1 MERRRAILLVVTVV
15 LISWFGSFLNKVSF
29 DPNYSAIDVF
39 SSASKKAKKSKTTS
53 QADESWNYTWDDVQ
67 LSEEDGYREETIK
80 IDNQYYTVICN
91 ENRAAKRNDNNN
103 EEMILLS
110 NTADSSYQ
118 KAVAQ
123 LADYYAGQGYDV
135 KVEKTGEMMMTSYA
149 HAGRF
154 DVFLLREEDAQ

>member
-1 MERRRAILLVVTVV
+1 M
-15 LISWFGSFLNKVSF
+15 
-29 DPNYSAIDVF
+29 
-39 SSASKKAKKSKTTS
+39 
-53 QADESWNYTWDDVQ
+53 
-67 LSEEDGYREETIK
+67 SEEDGYREETIK

-91 ENRAAKRNDNNN
+91 ENRAAKRNDNN

-123 LADYYAGQGYDV
+123 LADYYVGQGYDV

-154 DVFLLREEDAQ
+154 DVFLLREEEAQ

>member
-39 SSASKKAKKSKTTS
+39 SSATKRAKKSKTTA

-67 LSEEDGYREETIK
+67 LSEEDGYKEETIE
-80 IDNQYYTVICN
+80 IDNQYYTVIRN
-91 ENRAAKRNDNNN
+91 ENRASQKNNKDS
-103 EEMILLS
+103 EEMVLLS
-110 NTADSSYQ
+110 NTSDSSYQ

-135 KVEKTGEMMMTSYA
+135 KVEQSGEMMMISYA

-154 DVFLLREEDAQ
+154 DVFLLREEAAQ

>member
-1 MERRRAILLVVTVV
+1 MERRRAILLVATVV

-39 SSASKKAKKSKTTS
+39 SSATKRAKKSKTTA

-67 LSEEDGYREETIK
+67 LSEEDGYKEETIK
-80 IDNQYYTVICN
+80 IEDKYYTVIRN
-91 ENRAAKRNDNNN
+91 ENRAAKENANK
-103 EEMILLS
+103 EMILLS
-110 NTADSSYQ
+110 NTSDSSYQ
-118 KAVAQ
+118 KEVAQ

-135 KVEKTGEMMMTSYA
+135 KVEQSGEMMMISYA

-154 DVFLLREEDAQ
+154 DVFLLREEAAQ